1 VLNNRRQE
9 ANVKPFPDF
18 DDVFNFLER
27 ERVLSVRLG
36 QRELHGIFEY
46 VDSLNFFVNQHED
59 QKAYH
64 KDDDYD
70 ELQARVSLFLAL
82 SVMLERESMGGYP
95 TEA

>member
-1 VLNNRRQE
+1 MLHNRRQE
-9 ANVKPFPDF
+9 AIVKPFPDF

-36 QRELHGIFEY
+36 QRELHDIFEY
-46 VDSLNFFVNQHED
+46 VDTLNVFVNQHED
-59 QKAYH
+59 HKAYH

-82 SVMLERESMGGYP
+82 SVMLERESTGGYSP
-95 TEA
+95 EA